1 MKKIT
6 AFFVAVLYV
15 GALIA
20 CSNITTSQTIQTTT
34 NPPTTSA
41 PPTSGV
47 PTIAPTTISPSTLAP
62 TTVAPT
68 TVAPTT
74 VAPTTVVPTTMVP
87 TTGIPTTLAPTT
99 QLQTLLPL
107 EVPTDLAIQNNII
120 QFHGVQNAT
129 KYQLQVRA
137 VSSGD
142 VSYYFVPSGFNL
154 RLILTDGT
162 YGFSLRAIGN
172 QVYGNSAYSSE
183 VVAEIMDPNRTNNL
197 SGSDLEDYRYMNWTG
212 RTYYDETQEIVSFYY
227 TASGFEVGFYGTS
240 LQATF
245 VASNTSTVSKRP
257 HLVIFID
264 GTEHPNAGTTIVLD
278 QAEKTVTLAS
288 GLEEGYHRVKVL
300 KRSEAID
307 SNTALKNISTDGYF
321 AEPAPDKA
329 LKFQFIA
336 ASSSTGFGNL
346 AASSSEAKSTQNSNG
361 LLGFAYLASYMMN
374 AECAIVAASG
384 WGVSRGYNTPGGAI
398 STVENI
404 PNAYDYVAINASN
417 RVLTELGRWD
427 HTQDSPDVIVVNLGS
442 NDFNASGYSSMSDE
456 DKALLRDRFVQ
467 DYSFFLEKLHNY
479 HPNAVIIVAYGL
491 MGESMTLEPVTLQV
505 VQNLNEITD
514 CVHAFKM
521 ESAGAYYPYGSS
533 SHPTVGTH
541 VNVANALVDYIVEL
555 TDFTIQR
562 PRVTYP

>member
-87 TTGIPTTLAPTT
+87 TTGMPTTLAPTT

-120 QFHGVQNAT
+120 QFQGVQNAT

-257 HLVIFID
+257 HLV
-264 GTEHPNAGTTIVLD
+264 
-278 QAEKTVTLAS
+278 
-288 GLEEGYHRVKVL
+288 
-300 KRSEAID
+300 
-307 SNTALKNISTDGYF
+307 
-321 AEPAPDKA
+321 
-329 LKFQFIA
+329 
-336 ASSSTGFGNL
+336 
-346 AASSSEAKSTQNSNG
+346 
-361 LLGFAYLASYMMN
+361 
-374 AECAIVAASG
+374 
-384 WGVSRGYNTPGGAI
+384 
-398 STVENI
+398 
-404 PNAYDYVAINASN
+404 
-417 RVLTELGRWD
+417 
-427 HTQDSPDVIVVNLGS
+427 
-442 NDFNASGYSSMSDE
+442 
-456 DKALLRDRFVQ
+456 
-467 DYSFFLEKLHNY
+467 
-479 HPNAVIIVAYGL
+479 
-491 MGESMTLEPVTLQV
+491 
-505 VQNLNEITD
+505 
-514 CVHAFKM
+514 
-521 ESAGAYYPYGSS
+521 
-533 SHPTVGTH
+533 
-541 VNVANALVDYIVEL
+541 
-555 TDFTIQR
+555 
-562 PRVTYP
+562 